1 MSSPVSAPPV
11 TPALPAPDPRRWWA
25 LVALV
30 AANLVLGFDTTIL
43 NVALPSMSDQLGAD
57 SGQLQWIANSY
68 LVLFAA
74 LMLPAGL
81 LGDRFG
87 RRRMLVCGLGVF
99 LAGSLLGTVAPT
111 AGLVIAARALMGAGA
126 ALIMP
131 LALSVLPS
139 LFAPQERTRAL
150 GAISAVSALG
160 LPLGPLIGGWLLE
173 HFWWG
178 SVFFVNVPLVLVAI
192 AACVLLLPET
202 RDLASP
208 RIDALSTA
216 LTVTGLGA
224 LIFAL
229 NEGPARGWTGP
240 PIVGAFLASA
250 VLLAALVRRGHGQA
264 RPLLDVSLLREPAF
278 LWSTVAATLI
288 SLVLAGLMFVLPQ
301 YLQDV
306 LGYDALHA
314 GLGMLPLMA
323 GMVIASK
330 ATGAITARLGARA
343 VITGG
348 LLALSAAAFLGATTR
363 PGSGYG
369 LTALWLAVAGLG
381 IGAAV
386 VPAMGTALGSLPG
399 ERAGSGSGLLTTVR
413 QFGGAV
419 GVALLGS
426 LLAGT
431 YTARLGAAH
440 LDAVGLPAA
449 EAAAAA
455 DSVGAAHAVAARLG
469 SERLAA
475 TADSAFLHGQ
485 SLVLLVSATAAL
497 AVALLV
503 AARLPSS
510 AAAPDRAPAPTPTRR
525 NAEQ

>member
-1 MSSPVSAPPV
+1 MS
-11 TPALPAPDPRRWWA
+11 TPARADPRRWWA

-30 AANLVLGFDTTIL
+30 AANLVLSFDTTIL
-43 NVALPSMSDQLGAD
+43 NVALPSMSAQLGAG

-68 LVLFAA
+68 IVVFAA

-99 LAGSLLGTVAPT
+99 LAGSLLGTLAHT
-111 AGLVIAARALMGAGA
+111 AELVIAARTVMGAGA

-131 LALSVLPS
+131 LALAALPS
-139 LFAPQERTRAL
+139 LFAPEERTRVL

-160 LPLGPLIGGWLLE
+160 LPLGPLVGGWLLK

-178 SVFFVNVPLVLVAI
+178 SVFFINVPLVLIGI
-192 AACVLLLPET
+192 AACVFLLPET
-202 RDLASP
+202 RDPASP
-208 RIDALSTA
+208 RIDAVSTL

-224 LIFAL
+224 LIFGL
-229 NEGPARGWTGP
+229 NEGPARGWASP
-240 PIVGAFLASA
+240 LIAGAFLASLA
-250 VLLAALVRRGHGQA
+250 LLAALVWRGRGQS
-264 RPLLDVSLLREPAF
+264 RPMLDVSLLRERAI
-278 LWSTVAATLI
+278 LWSTAAATLI

-301 YLQDV
+301 YLQGV
-306 LGYDALHA
+306 LGYDTLGA

-348 LLALSAAAFLGATTR
+348 LLALSAAAFLGSTT
-363 PGSGYG
+363 GAGDGYG
-369 LTALWLAVAGLG
+369 ITALWLAVAGLG

-386 VPAMGTALGSLPG
+386 VPAMGTALGSLHG

-426 LLAGT
+426 LLAGA
-431 YTARLGAAH
+431 YTARLDPG
-440 LDAVGLPAA
+440 GLPAA
-449 EAAAAA
+449 DAGAAAE
-455 DSVGAAHAVAARLG
+455 SVGAARAVAERLG
-469 SERLAA
+469 AEHLAA
-475 TADSAFLHGQ
+475 SADSAFLHGQ
-485 SLVLLVSATAAL
+485 SLVLTVSGTAAL

-503 AARLPSS
+503 AARLPT
-510 AAAPDRAPAPTPTRR
+510 PARR
-525 NAEQ
+525 NTEQ